1 MKNLSYLMGIFLL
14 CSSPI
19 FAQEETTTQE
29 EIKMRR
35 FTGDVGLKI
44 PYAYLGFYL
53 GVGFK
58 PVSALELGVGVDMNS
73 SHTYGRWIELKYF
86 IGESF
91 KKCVYKKHQF
101 FIVSQINSSTTGS
114 YLVEHNNKFTKYK
127 IQEGLYLNLGFGYGV
142 NELLNIDT
150 TKKQRTVGFFCKAY
164 FQGAIKPA
172 TYTLVKGESLEGIEK
187 NLNRN
192 LGNYFIIT
200 AGFHFVF

>member
-19 FAQEETTTQE
+19 FAQEEVTTQE

-35 FTGDVGLKI
+35 FTADAGVKV
-44 PYAYLGFYL
+44 PYIGFYL
-53 GVGFK
+53 GAGFK
-58 PVSALELGVGVDMNS
+58 PVSAIELSIGVDFNPTY
-73 SHTYGRWIELKYF
+73 TYGRWIELKYF

-101 FIVSQINSSTTGS
+101 FIISQINSSTKGN
-114 YLVEHNNKFTKYK
+114 YLEEDDNDNLTEYK
-127 IQEGLYLNLGFGYGV
+127 IHEGLYLNLGFGYGKNV
-142 NELLNIDT
+142 FLGKDI

-172 TYTLVKGESLEGIEK
+172 TYTLVKGNPIERLEKSLKRE
-187 NLNRN
+187 
-192 LGNYFIIT
+192 LGNYFIIS
-200 AGFHFVF
+200 AGVHFVF